1 MSTSTSLVDDLLA
14 TADREWR
21 ALGVQRDDRAALA
34 ADLRADLEAAAGD
47 GLDPAQ
53 LLGASP
59 REFALRVAE
68 EAGVGRT
75 PPRYGQVLGV
85 ATVGALLALVVG
97 FLGVIGLHQILVAA
111 FDLPPGLRVPVWLA
125 AGVFYGGVA
134 AVAVTGAVLA
144 VRFGLRD
151 APRIR
156 HTAARMAL
164 LLPPAVAAS
173 IAAAVALGWSFDFP
187 LTPLIMGAEAAIVLG
202 GFLAATTLARRWSI
216 RTAI

>member
-1 MSTSTSLVDDLLA
+1 MSTPTPVVDNLLA
-14 TADREWR
+14 AADREWR
-21 ALGVQRDDRAALA
+21 ALGIHRRDRVALQ
-34 ADLRADLEAAAGD
+34 ADLRAELEAASAD
-47 GLDPAQ
+47 GLDPAE
-53 LLGASP
+53 LVGPDLAG
-59 REFALRVAE
+59 FAARVAE
-68 EAGVGRT
+68 EARVGQA

-85 ATVGALLALVVG
+85 ATGGALLALVVG

-134 AVAVTGAVLA
+134 AVAVAGAVLA

-151 APRIR
+151 APCIR

-173 IAAAVALGWSFDFP
+173 IGAAVALGWSFDFP
-187 LTPLIMGAEAAIVLG
+187 LTPLVIGAEAAVVLG
-202 GFLAATTLARRWSI
+202 GFLAATALARRWSVG
-216 RTAI
+216 TVA